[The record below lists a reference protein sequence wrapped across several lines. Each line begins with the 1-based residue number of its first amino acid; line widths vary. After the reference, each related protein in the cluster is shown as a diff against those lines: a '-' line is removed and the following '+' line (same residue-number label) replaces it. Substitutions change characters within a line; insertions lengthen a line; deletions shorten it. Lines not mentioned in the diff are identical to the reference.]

1 MRDFG
6 TIEFFHLKNAWQSQK
21 KNVQHFKLETGAGGG
36 LAGGGLALGAG
47 GGLAGCAAVAV
58 WAG

>member
-1 MRDFG
+1 MHG
-6 TIEFFHLKNAWQSQK
+6 KANK

-36 LAGGGLALGAG
+36 LIGGGLALGAG

-58 WAG
+58 WVGYAIL